1 MNNFVHGVS
10 NLFYSPWVAPGG
22 DTDYSSLKPA
32 TGAEG
37 HTRPGRYCALTGRR
51 EVSAL
56 KAGQDFRHPQY
67 RREVF
72 LRFYE
77 FHLRYRA
84 HPGCVYFML
93 PELWK
98 DLTQEQRLWLCF
110 INGNTQNPVTSWRIF
125 NQFPDRKALATN
137 ERKMFKLEEW
147 FNKEYKRLEF
157 DIDRRYHKKD
167 FLRSVQCYNALVQP
181 FTAYDAHNPQA
192 AYFGHVKLNEARA
205 HSRPRSAAFEGL
217 WRTVRRDFYTFG
229 RLSTFSYLEYLNI
242 AGLPLA
248 SDTAD
253 MMMLSDL
260 EGSKSHR
267 NGLAKVLGR
276 DDLDWHDSNPT
287 GFAGS
292 YTPEVM
298 DWLKQEATQLLKD
311 AIAKFEEPASGV
323 DGAPATRNYQPFVRR
338 GDVNYFTLESAFCTY
353 KSWHR
358 QNRRYPGVYLDMMHD
373 RIRKAEE
380 LWDGIRSV
388 SAGSWD
394 TAIFWRARRKHLPEY
409 LRLEDN
415 PKDAGLTAVKQNH
428 YRETGEVIMM
438 HRDWPCFANSYN
450 KERDV

>member
-1 MNNFVHGVS
+1 MNRVW
-10 NLFYSPWVAPGG
+10 YSPFTEHPNNLVQNSREQGRAASGQG
-22 DTDYSSLKPA
+22 I
-32 TGAEG
+32 
-37 HTRPGRYCALTGRR
+37 PGRYCALTGQR
-51 EVSAL
+51 ETARL
-56 KAGQDFRHPQY
+56 AAGQDFRHPQY

-137 ERKMFKLEEW
+137 ERKMFKLEDW

-181 FTAYDAHNPQA
+181 YKTQET
-192 AYFGHVKLNEARA
+192 YFGQVKLMEARA
-205 HSRPRSAAFEGL
+205 HSRPQSAAFEGL
-217 WRTVRRDFYTFG
+217 WKTVRRDFYTFG

-260 EGSKSHR
+260 DGSKSHR

-287 GFAGS
+287 GFKGS

-298 DWLKQEATQLLKD
+298 DWLKQEAAQLLKD
-311 AIAKFEEPASGV
+311 AIAKFEKPASGV
-323 DGAPATRNYQPFVRR
+323 NGAPATRNYQPFVRR
-338 GDVNYFTLESAFCTY
+338 EDVNYFTLESALCTY

-358 QNRRYPGVYLDMMHD
+358 LNRRYPGVYLDMMHD

-380 LWDGIRSV
+380 LWGGV
-388 SAGSWD
+388 QHGPGGSWD